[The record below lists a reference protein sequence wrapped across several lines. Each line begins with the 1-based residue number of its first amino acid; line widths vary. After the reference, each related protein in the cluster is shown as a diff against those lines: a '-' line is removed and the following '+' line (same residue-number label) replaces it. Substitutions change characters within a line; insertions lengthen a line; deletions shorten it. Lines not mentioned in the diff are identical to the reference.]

1 MNQTGD
7 KNGVIPG
14 DHDTA
19 NKQEH
24 CMLYHNIT
32 TAATRRALTYSDSKE
47 ETSQCHSES
56 IPCAWQRN
64 QNIEIIPQEET
75 DWKRGKIDQK
85 LALSDLEIP
94 YISSINLKNKR
105 QRHGLNKIF

>member
-1 MNQTGD
+1 M
-7 KNGVIPG
+7 IPG
-14 DHDTA
+14 DHDAA
-19 NKQEH
+19 NKSEH
-24 CMLYHNIT
+24 HTSYHNIT

-47 ETSQCHSES
+47 ETSQCNSES
-56 IPCAWQRN
+56 VPCAWQRS

-94 YISSINLKNKR
+94 CISFISLKNKR
-105 QRHGLNKIF
+105 KHHGLNKTF